1 MDRVLYQEDYYG
13 WLQENAQ
20 LIREK
25 RFSELDVDNI
35 VEELESMGK
44 SEKRE
49 LSNRLTVLLT
59 HLLKWQ
65 YQTVKRS
72 TSRRNTVAVQRIDI
86 RELLEDS
93 PSLRNEI
100 SDKIETAYEK
110 AKLAAEVETGIEKQN
125 FPATCPFSPEQILD
139 ENFLPDERKLKSE
152 EL

>member
-1 MDRVLYQEDYYG
+1 MDRVLYQADYYG

-35 VEELESMGK
+35 IEELESMGK

-49 LSNRLTVLLT
+49 LSNRLTVLLM

-65 YQTVKRS
+65 YQLVKRS
-72 TSRRNTVAVQRIDI
+72 TSWRNTIAVQRIDI

-93 PSLRNEI
+93 PSLRREVA
-100 SDKIETAYEK
+100 DKIAVAYEK
-110 AKLAAEVETGIEKQN
+110 AVLAAEVETGIEKQN
-125 FPATCPFSPEQILD
+125 FPAACPFSFEQILD
-139 ENFLPDERKLKSE
+139 EDFLPSE
-152 EL
+152 PK

>member
-1 MDRVLYQEDYYG
+1 MNRSLYQEDYYS

-25 RFSELDVDNI
+25 KFSEIDADNLI
-35 VEELESMGK
+35 EELESMGK

-49 LSNRLTVLLT
+49 LSSRLTVLLM

-65 YQTVKRS
+65 YQAVKRS
-72 TSRRNTVAVQRIDI
+72 TSWRNTIAVQRIDI

-93 PSLRNEI
+93 PSLETEI
-100 SDKIETAYEK
+100 SGKIAVAYEK

-125 FPATCPFSPEQILD
+125 FPAECPFSLEQILD
-139 ENFLPDERKLKSE
+139 ETFLPDNKIDAD
-152 EL
+152 

>member
-1 MDRVLYQEDYYG
+1 MDRVLYQADYYG

-35 VEELESMGK
+35 IEELESMGK

-49 LSNRLTVLLT
+49 LSNRLTVLLM

-65 YQTVKRS
+65 YQSVKRL
-72 TSRRNTVAVQRIDI
+72 TSWRNTIAVQRIDI

-93 PSLRNEI
+93 PSLRREVA
-100 SDKIETAYEK
+100 DKIAVAYEK
-110 AKLAAEVETGIEKQN
+110 AVLAAEVETGIEKQN
-125 FPATCPFSPEQILD
+125 FPSACPFSFEQILD
-139 ENFLPDERKLKSE
+139 EDFLPSE
-152 EL
+152 PK

>member
-1 MDRVLYQEDYYG
+1 MDRVLYQADYYG

-35 VEELESMGK
+35 IEELESMGK

-49 LSNRLTVLLT
+49 LSNRLTVLLM

-65 YQTVKRS
+65 YQSVKRS
-72 TSRRNTVAVQRIDI
+72 TSWRNTIAVQRIDI

-93 PSLRNEI
+93 PSLRREVA
-100 SDKIETAYEK
+100 DKIAVAYEK
-110 AKLAAEVETGIEKQN
+110 AVLAAEVETGIEKQN
-125 FPATCPFSPEQILD
+125 FPAACPFSFEQILD
-139 ENFLPDERKLKSE
+139 EDFLPGEPK
-152 EL
+152 

>member
-1 MDRVLYQEDYYG
+1 MERVLYQEDYYG

-25 RFSELDVDNI
+25 RFSEIDVENI

-49 LSNRLTVLLT
+49 LSSRLTILLM

-65 YQTVKRS
+65 YQAVKRS
-72 TSRRNTVAVQRIDI
+72 TSWRNTIAVQRIDI

-93 PSLRNEI
+93 PSLKSEI
-100 SDKIETAYEK
+100 ADKIAVSYEK

-125 FPATCPFSPEQILD
+125 FPAQCPFSLEQIL
-139 ENFLPDERKLKSE
+139 EEGFLPEV
-152 EL
+152 

>member
-1 MDRVLYQEDYYG
+1 MDRILYQEDYYG

-25 RFSELDVDNI
+25 RFSEIDVENI

-49 LSNRLTVLLT
+49 LSNRLTILLM

-72 TSRRNTVAVQRIDI
+72 TSWRNTIAVQRIDI
-86 RELLEDS
+86 RELLGDS
-93 PSLRNEI
+93 PSLKSEI
-100 SDKIETAYEK
+100 LDKIAVAYEK
-110 AKLAAEVETGIEKQN
+110 AKLATEIETGIEKQN
-125 FPATCPFSPEQILD
+125 FPAECPFSLEQILD
-139 ENFLPDERKLKSE
+139 ETFLPNL
-152 EL
+152 

>member
-1 MDRVLYQEDYYG
+1 MERVLYQEDYYG

-25 RFSELDVDNI
+25 RFSEIDVENI

-49 LSNRLTVLLT
+49 LSSRLTILLM

-65 YQTVKRS
+65 YQSVKRS
-72 TSRRNTVAVQRIDI
+72 TSWRNTIAVQRIDI

-93 PSLRNEI
+93 PSLKNEI
-100 SDKIETAYEK
+100 ADKIEIAYEK
-110 AKLAAEVETGIEKQN
+110 AKLTAEVETGIEKQN
-125 FPATCPFSPEQILD
+125 FPSQCPFSLEQILD
-139 ENFLPDERKLKSE
+139 ESFLPEV
-152 EL
+152 

>member
-1 MDRVLYQEDYYG
+1 MEKISYQEDYYG

-25 RFSELDVDNI
+25 RFTEIDADNI

-49 LSNRLTVLLT
+49 LSNRLTVLLM

-65 YQTVKRS
+65 HQTVKRS
-72 TSRRNTVAVQRIDI
+72 TSWRNTVAVQRIDI

-100 SDKIETAYEK
+100 GDKIAMAYEK
-110 AKLAAEVETGIEKQN
+110 AKLAAEVETGIEKEN
-125 FPATCPFSPEQILD
+125 FSRNCPFSLEQILD
-139 ENFLPDERKLKSE
+139 DTFMPNS
-152 EL
+152 

>member
-1 MDRVLYQEDYYG
+1 MDRILYQEDYYG

-25 RFSELDVDNI
+25 RFSEIDVENI

-49 LSNRLTVLLT
+49 LSSRLTVLLM

-72 TSRRNTVAVQRIDI
+72 TSWRNTIAVQRIDI

-93 PSLRNEI
+93 PSLKSEI
-100 SDKIETAYEK
+100 LDKIAVAYEK
-110 AKLAAEVETGIEKQN
+110 AQLAAEIETGIEKQN
-125 FPATCPFSPEQILD
+125 FPAECPFSLEQILD
-139 ENFLPDERKLKSE
+139 EEFLPN
-152 EL
+152 

>member
-1 MDRVLYQEDYYG
+1 MERVLYRKDYYG

-20 LIREK
+20 MIREK
-25 RFSELDVDNI
+25 RFSEIDAENI
-35 VEELESMGK
+35 AEELESMGK

-49 LSNRLTVLLT
+49 LSSRLTILLL

-65 YQTVKRS
+65 KQSVKRS
-72 TSRRNTVAVQRIDI
+72 MSWRNTIAVQRIDI

-93 PSLRNEI
+93 PSLRNEV

-125 FPATCPFSPEQILD
+125 FPVACPFSFEQILD
-139 ENFLPDERKLKSE
+139 ENFLPNEQS
-152 EL
+152 